1 MTIVDLKML
10 QTAGKFHHA
19 TYRQDGL
26 WTGLWVYEKAAD
38 GFRGYKPA
46 GAFFKDDPAL
56 PDAEALVRGSGI
68 SLGAYGHG

>member
-10 QTAGKFHHA
+10 YTAGKFHHA

-38 GFRGYKPA
+38 GTVTPA
-46 GAFFKDDPAL
+46 ICPLMMTAIASRWKATC
-56 PDAEALVRGSGI
+56 RS
-68 SLGAYGHG
+68 